1 MSIEGPKLISH
12 QEAVKSRFIEVSAL
26 SQTEQ
31 KIGILVY
38 FLDEMQYKVI

>member
-1 MSIEGPKLISH
+1 MSIEGQKLISH
-12 QEAVKSRFIEVSAL
+12 QEAVKSRFIEFSAL

-38 FLDEMQYKVI
+38 FLTQWA